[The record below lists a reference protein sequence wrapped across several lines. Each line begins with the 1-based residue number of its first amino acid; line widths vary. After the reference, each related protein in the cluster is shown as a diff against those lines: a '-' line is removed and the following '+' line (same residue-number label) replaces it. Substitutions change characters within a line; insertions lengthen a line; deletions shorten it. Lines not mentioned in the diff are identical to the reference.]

1 MTTKEIAYQ
10 MEDLQIKLWKLDGL
24 AMAVNIAIA
33 EGATAANA
41 YEGALC
47 LLTDMTYEAKE
58 TAMKIQEEIFKNL
71 KSEEKEVV

>member
-10 MEDLQIKLWKLDGL
+10 IEDLQIRLWKLDGL
-24 AMAVNIAIA
+24 AAAVNIAIV
-33 EGATAANA
+33 EGATEVTA

-47 LLTDMTYEAKE
+47 LLADMTYEAKE
-58 TAMKIQEEIFKNL
+58 KAMKIQREIFGNL